1 MPDPYSYLETICTQK
16 PSKAEAGMT
25 LMILAIR
32 PFAES
37 SESRHA
43 PQWRRMMQEQS
54 SPVPLR
60 DSQTEAA
67 TFWVAVKTLNLVQY
81 HDMGISYIREFPSY
95 SNPKPE
101 SLNHSTLLCTLSI
114 VA

>member
-1 MPDPYSYLETICTQK
+1 MPDPYYYLETICTQK

-43 PQWRRMMQEQS
+43 PQWRRMTQEQS
-54 SPVPLR
+54 STVPLR
-60 DSQTEAA
+60 KLPDRSSNILGCCQDS
-67 TFWVAVKTLNLVQY
+67 
-81 HDMGISYIREFPSY
+81 
-95 SNPKPE
+95 
-101 SLNHSTLLCTLSI
+101 
-114 VA
+114 